1 MDLLQNAP
9 LISFSIPHISYF
21 ETNTSLYFKRN
32 IELIY
37 VCMCVHVY
45 NAH

>member
-1 MDLLQNAP
+1 
-9 LISFSIPHISYF
+9 
-21 ETNTSLYFKRN
+21 LYFKRN

-37 VCMCVHVY
+37 VCVCVCVHVY